1 MVETEAE
8 VGGEGMGGDGK
19 MNMVSSMCVFFFFDY
34 IMREAR
40 RRSHCLYVRVRV

>member
-34 IMREAR
+34 IMR